1 MYITYTIYVYI
12 IYMLSCSADA
22 AAAAAAAGAG
32 SERGSELPAA
42 RQGAGVDLD
51 DGTHT
56 PLHSSNGCS
65 L

>member
-1 MYITYTIYVYI
+1 
-12 IYMLSCSADA
+12 MLSCSADD

-56 PLHSSNGCS
+56 PLHSSNG
-65 L
+65 